1 VTRPTLT
8 GKLSHWP
15 VQEIDDQNTPKG
27 KSNIEREEGHK
38 QKTHK
43 NFEKER
49 KAKRT
54 NNLKK
59 KGKQREQTRRTLI

>member
-1 VTRPTLT
+1 LT
-8 GKLSHWP
+8 NILSFCDKTSHWP
-15 VQEIDDQNTPKG
+15 VQEIDDQNTPRG

-43 NFEKER
+43 KIEKER

-59 KGKQREQTRRTLI
+59 EETRENKQ